1 MLLATGTDSSEIK
14 LFNYPCIDPATK
26 FDVYYGHCSHVT
38 KAKFSADDDFLIS
51 TGGAD
56 MTVLVWDTDV
66 INLNSKQV
74 TEYHPDDLENEVKQ
88 D

>member
-1 MLLATGTDSSEIK
+1 
-14 LFNYPCIDPATK
+14 
-26 FDVYYGHCSHVT
+26 
-38 KAKFSADDDFLIS
+38 LIS